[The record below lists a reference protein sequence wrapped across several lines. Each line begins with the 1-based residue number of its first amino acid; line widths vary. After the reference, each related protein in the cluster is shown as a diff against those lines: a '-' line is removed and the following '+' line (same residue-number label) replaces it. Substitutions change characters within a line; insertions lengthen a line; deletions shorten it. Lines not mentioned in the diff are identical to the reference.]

1 MGRGEEAIDEAIV
14 GVGARV
20 IEEGG
25 EFGGGGGKAGE
36 VEGEA
41 ADEGWF
47 VGFGGG
53 VEVFFFEAGEDEI
66 IDWVAGPGLVFYGGF
81 FQGGNGRLDGLEVGP
96 VFFAGLRIGP
106 GGSVVDP
113 GF

>member
-1 MGRGEEAIDEAIV
+1 MRASAFAVVGRGEEAIDEAVV
-14 GVGARV
+14 GIGARV
-20 IEEGG
+20 VEEGG

-53 VEVFFFEAGEDEI
+53 G
-66 IDWVAGPGLVFYGGF
+66 GGF
-81 FQGGNGRLDGLEVGP
+81 PFRGGQGRNCRLGCGP
-96 VFFAGLRIGP
+96 KMDLLLRDL
-106 GGSVVDP
+106 SRTEREA
-113 GF
+113 